1 MQFKLGLIINPVAG
15 LGGSVALKGSD
26 GAQTAA
32 KAIELGA
39 QPKANSRAKAALE
52 ILLPYKE
59 QLVIYT
65 VNGEMG
71 EQTAKALGFNVEVVY
86 NTDAVTTPDDT
97 ESAAQV
103 LKNADVDLVL
113 FAGGD
118 GTARN
123 ICHAIEDTV
132 PVLGIPAG
140 CKIHSGVYAIT
151 PKAAGR
157 VVEMLVKGELVTL
170 ADADVM
176 DIDEDAFRKGTVKAK
191 RFGEMQIPSEVRYVQ
206 AVKNGGKETDELVL
220 SDIAAYVV
228 SEMDEDTLYI
238 MGSGSTVEAIMEEMG
253 LSIDPVREIAFED
266 TYVQL
271 AGSYP
276 ITMKDYDGNDTVN
289 FSPMLAIG
297 IWLPSGKKKDHS
309 KAFSVPTGNDG
320 HTGLCIEGA
329 LNLDFLDTAAFSV
342 GGGGTVFNDQTY
354 DVFRVPNHRLQNGFY
369 PWTTKVKRKPG
380 YSWFGHLSMRSVRFI
395 SGTTFTFDY
404 SYSGH
409 KQDELTC
416 EDSDTARADL
426 FKTGLKLL
434 DERSEWSSHDIH
446 AGFTYEASQNIE
458 LGGAFHTNIDGT
470 MTFRTNTLMG
480 VVRFLF

>member
-39 QPKANSRAKAALE
+39 QPKANSRTKAALE

-103 LKNADVDLVL
+103 LKNVDVDLVL

-253 LSIDPVREIAFED
+253 LENTLLGVDLIKDQTLVGQDLTAADLLELTHKKKTKLVITLIGGQGHIFGRGNQ
-266 TYVQL
+266 QL
-271 AGSYP
+271 
-276 ITMKDYDGNDTVN
+276 
-289 FSPMLAIG
+289 SPALIRAIG
-297 IWLPSGKKKDHS
+297 KENIIVVATKTKLQ
-309 KAFSVPTGNDG
+309 
-320 HTGLCIEGA
+320 A
-329 LNLDFLDTAAFSV
+329 LNNRPLICDTGDNELD
-342 GGGGTVFNDQTY
+342 
-354 DVFRVPNHRLQNGFY
+354 
-369 PWTTKVKRKPG
+369 
-380 YSWFGHLSMRSVRFI
+380 
-395 SGTTFTFDY
+395 
-404 SYSGH
+404 
-409 KQDELTC
+409 DELTGYIKV
-416 EDSDTARADL
+416 T
-426 FKTGLKLL
+426 TGFNDHIMYAVGHQYQ
-434 DERSEWSSHDIH
+434 DETGAI
-446 AGFTYEASQNIE
+446 QNQEI
-458 LGGAFHTNIDGT
+458 NK
-470 MTFRTNTLMG
+470 
-480 VVRFLF
+480 